1 MCVVSYVLPFLCIHF
16 FLLSLS
22 TEDTVSSKDEGRIFK
37 DQPQENEEKRPDVSA
52 SSTNGHKSVFSGP
65 RKIG

>member
-1 MCVVSYVLPFLCIHF
+1 MGRHYLFFISPF
-16 FLLSLS
+16 

-37 DQPQENEEKRPDVSA
+37 EQPQENEEKSLDVSV
-52 SSTNGHKSVFSGP
+52 SSTTGHKSVFSGH